1 MKYRFF
7 HVPARD
13 PAAETEILNRFLA
26 ERRIVAVDRQF
37 VADGG
42 NSFWAFSVVY
52 RDGASASDPTGA
64 PGRPEKAK
72 IDYRE
77 VFDERDFAAFVA
89 LRTLRKELAE
99 AEGVPAYALFTNE
112 QLAAM
117 VRTKARTIADLAA
130 IEGVGKSRV
139 EKYAAAFLKVLAD
152 SPKTAAT
159 EEGDRAP
166 GAD

>member
-7 HVPARD
+7 HILALD
-13 PAAETEILNRFLA
+13 SAAETETLNRFLA

-37 VADGG
+37 VADGC
-42 NSFWAFSVVY
+42 NSFWAFSVAY

-64 PGRPEKAK
+64 PGRSEKVK

-77 VFDERDFAAFVA
+77 VLDERDFATFAA

-117 VRTKARTIADLAA
+117 VRGKARTVADLAA

-139 EKYAAAFLKVLAD
+139 EKYAAAFLRVLAEP
-152 SPKTAAT
+152 PKTAAT
-159 EEGDRAP
+159 EEKDRAP

>member
-7 HVPARD
+7 HILARD
-13 PAAETEILNRFLA
+13 PAAETEVLNRFLA

-42 NSFWAFSVVY
+42 NSFWAFSVAY

-77 VFDERDFAAFVA
+77 VFDERDFATFAA

-117 VRTKARTIADLAA
+117 VRGKARTVADLAA

-139 EKYAAAFLKVLAD
+139 EKYAAAFLKVLVD
-152 SPKTAAT
+152 SAKTTAT
-159 EEGDRAP
+159 KEGERAP

>member
-7 HVPARD
+7 HVPALD
-13 PAAETEILNRFLA
+13 PAAETEVLNRFLA

-42 NSFWAFSVVY
+42 NSFWAFSIAY
-52 RDGASASDPTGA
+52 RDGAATSDPTGI
-64 PGRPEKAK
+64 PTRPEKTK

-77 VFDERDFAAFVA
+77 VLNERDFATFAA

-112 QLAAM
+112 QLATM
-117 VRTKARTIADLAA
+117 VRGKARTAADLAV

-139 EKYAAAFLKVLAD
+139 EKYAAAFLRLLAD

>member
-7 HVPARD
+7 HVPALD
-13 PAAETEILNRFLA
+13 SAAETEVLNRFLA

-42 NSFWAFSVVY
+42 NSFWAFSVAY
-52 RDGASASDPTGA
+52 RDGASASDPMGA
-64 PGRPEKAK
+64 AGRAEKTK

-77 VFDERDFAAFVA
+77 VFDERDFAT

-117 VRTKARTIADLAA
+117 VRGKARTVTDLAA

-152 SPKTAAT
+152 SPQTAAT
-159 EEGDRAP
+159 KENDRAP
-166 GAD
+166 RAD

>member
-7 HVPARD
+7 HVPALD

-42 NSFWAFSVVY
+42 NSFWALSVAY
-52 RDGASASDPTGA
+52 RDGVSALDPTGA
-64 PGRPEKAK
+64 PGRPEKTK

-77 VFDERDFAAFVA
+77 VFDERDFATFVA

-99 AEGVPAYALFTNE
+99 TEGVPAYALFTNE

-117 VRTKARTIADLAA
+117 VRGKARTVTDLAA

-152 SPKTAAT
+152 SSQTAAT
-159 EEGDRAP
+159 EENDRAP
-166 GAD
+166 RAN

>member
-7 HVPARD
+7 HILACD
-13 PAAETEILNRFLA
+13 PAAETEVLNRFLA

-42 NSFWAFSVVY
+42 NSFWALSVTY
-52 RDGASASDPTGA
+52 RDGTSADPTGA
-64 PGRPEKAK
+64 PNRPEKTR

-77 VFDERDFAAFVA
+77 VFDERDFATFVA

-99 AEGVPAYALFTNE
+99 TEGVPAYALFTNE

-117 VRTKARTIADLAA
+117 VRGKVRTIADLAA

-152 SPKTAAT
+152 SLKTTVT
-159 EEGDRAP
+159 EEKDCAP
-166 GAD
+166 SAD